1 MTIRS
6 LSDILTSSDDKEEI
20 YSSEQYRRNKR
31 KDKGLYSRSDS
42 TFDFLYLVKNW
53 DKIVGKMLS
62 ENTIPLKVRNTSL
75 IVMTKHSIFSQELS
89 FMSQQIIDNIENLYP
104 KFRGHIKS
112 IKFSHGK
119 FSSDEFNTVKKKVDA
134 PAKPKN
140 HKFDPQ
146 AQQKKLKAKEM
157 FSDVED
163 EEIQAILERLY
174 ILKD

>member
-1 MTIRS
+1 MSIRS

-31 KDKGLYSRSDS
+31 KNKGLYTRSDS

-62 ENTIPLKVRNTSL
+62 ENTIPLKVRNSSL

-89 FMSQQIIDNIENLYP
+89 FMSQQIIDNIERLYP
-104 KFRGHIKS
+104 KFKGHIKS

-119 FSSDEFNTVKKKVDA
+119 FSSDEFNTVKKKIDA
-134 PAKPKN
+134 PIKPKN
-140 HKFDPQ
+140 HKFDPK
-146 AQQKKLKAKEM
+146 AQQKQLKAKEM
-157 FSDVED
+157 FNDVED

-174 ILKD
+174 VLKD

>member
-1 MTIRS
+1 MSIRS

-20 YSSEQYRRNKR
+20 YSSEQYWRNKR
-31 KDKGLYSRSDS
+31 KNKGLYSRSDS

-62 ENTIPLKVRNTSL
+62 ENTIPLKVRNSSL

-104 KFRGHIKS
+104 KFKGHIKS

-119 FSSDEFNTVKKKVDA
+119 FSSEQFNTVKKKIDA
-134 PAKPKN
+134 PSKPKT
-140 HKFDPQ
+140 HKFDPK

-174 ILKD
+174 VLKD

>member
-20 YSSEQYRRNKR
+20 YSAEQKSKNRRKN
-31 KDKGLYSRSDS
+31 KGLYSRSDS

-62 ENTIPLKVRNTSL
+62 ENTIPLKVRNSSL

-89 FMSQQIIDNIENLYP
+89 FMSQKIIDNIENLYP
-104 KFRGHIKS
+104 KFKGHIKS

-119 FSSDEFNTVKKKVDA
+119 FSSEEFNSVKKKVVT
-134 PAKPKN
+134 PKKN
-140 HKFDPQ
+140 TTHKFDPKL
-146 AQQKKLKAKEM
+146 QQKKLKAKEM
-157 FSDVED
+157 FNDVED
-163 EEIQAILERLY
+163 DEIKALLETLY
-174 ILKD
+174 VLKD